1 MWLIHTAWLV
11 AFFSLTELIS
21 FLKYLI
27 LVWCYF
33 IISIFT
39 QLCLFYCLHLFHSF
53 CLSVGFCAYCF
64 TAPFLFYHLP
74 YCLYAFPLFGRNLF
88 HYINEYPKESIMLI
102 RAGYSRHYSHA
113 TINSFSC
120 VPCIRKAGFP
130 PNLAAQWGPRT
141 RPRQWNVSGSDLC
154 PSRWRHWEVC
164 VLCPTSP
171 PSSLAR
177 VRLHVAESPLPPRLS
192 VTCGVE
198 IMPPAQQCMWVIEK

>member
-1 MWLIHTAWLV
+1 MPLILSPSIFLSISDSYRITHTLTRFKCDSFTQHGLQL
-11 AFFSLTELIS
+11 FFSLTKLIS

-39 QLCLFYCLHLFHSF
+39 QLCLFYCPHLFHSF
-53 CLSVGFCAYCF
+53 CLCVGFCAYCF
-64 TAPFLFYHLP
+64 TAPFLFYHLL
-74 YCLYAFPLFGRNLF
+74 YCLYAFPLFGRNF
-88 HYINEYPKESIMLI
+88 FCYINEYPKKSIMLI
-102 RAGYSRHYSHA
+102 RAVSSRHYSHA

-120 VPCIRKAGFP
+120 FPCIRKAGFP

-164 VLCPTSP
+164 VLCPP
-171 PSSLAR
+171 P
-177 VRLHVAESPLPPRLS
+177 LHLLWH
-192 VTCGVE
+192 
-198 IMPPAQQCMWVIEK
+198 MWDYM